1 MLPITP
7 RRIKDKGTVSRQM
20 STLTANLFW
29 KPLRQ
34 LKLGWQAA
42 YAQRK
47 FYNLAGEKGNVDG
60 FQASFG
66 AWSYF

>member
-1 MLPITP
+1 
-7 RRIKDKGTVSRQM
+7 M